1 MLAAAQ
7 NQLHQG
13 HPLRRL
19 AILFGTLL
27 AGFCVC
33 VFLAGSV
40 LIAPAPASIPDTALR
55 LPHETVEFR
64 GPSGNVVHGWFVPA
78 ASDARGTIV
87 LMHGVRANRL
97 SMVGRAEILHRAGYA
112 VVLFDFQAHG
122 ESPGDHITMG
132 WLESGDARAAV
143 AYARSRAPGQF
154 VGAIGVSLGGAAAL
168 LGAEPLAVDA
178 LVLEAVYPDIEAA
191 TANRLSMRFG
201 GPGRVLAPLLLLQ
214 LKPRLGIG
222 PSDLTPISALSRVHV
237 PVLIIA
243 GGADRHTTP
252 ADSARLFAATPEP
265 KQLWMIP
272 GAAHVD
278 FAAYAGQ
285 AYEARVLSFF
295 ASVSRSPGSRSDSPA
310 SL

>member
-1 MLAAAQ
+1 MLAAR
-7 NQLHQG
+7 NPLFQG
-13 HPLRRL
+13 HHLRRL
-19 AILFGTLL
+19 AILFGTLF

-40 LIAPAPASIPDTALR
+40 LIAPAPALIPETALR
-55 LPHETVEFR
+55 LPHEAVEFR
-64 GPSGNVVHGWFVPA
+64 GRSGNVLHGWFVPA
-78 ASDARGTIV
+78 SSDARGTIV

-97 SMVGRAEILHRAGYA
+97 SMVGRAGMLHRAGYA
-112 VVLFDFQAHG
+112 VLLFDFQAHG
-122 ESPGDHITMG
+122 ASPGDHITMG

-154 VGAIGVSLGGAAAL
+154 VGAIGASLGGAAAL

-178 LVLEAVYPDIEAA
+178 LVLEAVYPDIATA

-201 GPGRVLAPLLLLQ
+201 GLGLLAPLLLLQ
-214 LKPRLGIG
+214 LEPRLGIS
-222 PSDLTPISALSRVHV
+222 PSDLSPVSAISRVHV

-252 ADSARLFAATPEP
+252 ADSARLFAAAPEP

-278 FAAYAGQ
+278 FEAYAGQ
-285 AYEARVLSFF
+285 AYAERVVSFF
-295 ASVSRSPGSRSDSPA
+295 ASA
-310 SL
+310 SSNRLTVGRL